1 MILLYLF
8 ISFIVNPTKIYINL
22 EKPNNLIIHTGI
34 TIKNDTNKIRY
45 DFRAFND
52 NNNYI
57 TTPESRKNI
66 SLMFPKLN
74 KKFLQAKGIG
84 NDIDF
89 IYSKELYLGTSNYSI
104 DEIIELEK
112 DLNKKYI
119 LGFNDCRHYVN
130 NLCILTL
137 NKEIPIWNLEKLL

>member
-1 MILLYLF
+1 
-8 ISFIVNPTKIYINL
+8 
-22 EKPNNLIIHTGI
+22 
-34 TIKNDTNKIRY
+34 
-45 DFRAFND
+45 
-52 NNNYI
+52 
-57 TTPESRKNI
+57 
-66 SLMFPKLN
+66 MFPKLN
-74 KKFLQAKGIG
+74 KKFLQAKGICD
-84 NDIDF
+84 DIDF

-119 LGFNDCRHYVN
+119 LGLNDCRHYVN